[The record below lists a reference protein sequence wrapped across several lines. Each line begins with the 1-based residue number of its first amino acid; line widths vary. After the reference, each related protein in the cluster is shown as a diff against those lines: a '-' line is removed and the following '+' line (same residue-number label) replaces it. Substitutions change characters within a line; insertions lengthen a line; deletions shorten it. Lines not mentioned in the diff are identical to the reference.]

1 LFLGFFIASAA
12 PAAFGMIAGTDEDPA
27 LAVAAMTTV
36 GYSGFVVGPPLM
48 GLLAE
53 RAGLRATMVVL
64 VAMSLGVVAGGVF
77 GRREA

>member
-1 LFLGFFIASAA
+1 
-12 PAAFGMIAGTDEDPA
+12 
-27 LAVAAMTTV
+27 
-36 GYSGFVVGPPLM
+36 M

-77 GRREA
+77 GRREPPDDRDLPERLDRPGGREA

>member
-1 LFLGFFIASAA
+1 
-12 PAAFGMIAGTDEDPA
+12 
-27 LAVAAMTTV
+27 MTTV